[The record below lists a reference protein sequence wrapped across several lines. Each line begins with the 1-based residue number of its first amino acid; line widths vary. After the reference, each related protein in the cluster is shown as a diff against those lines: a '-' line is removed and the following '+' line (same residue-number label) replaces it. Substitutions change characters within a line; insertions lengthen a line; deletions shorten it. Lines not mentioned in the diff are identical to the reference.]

1 MEQSM
6 KNKKG
11 FTLIELMVVSA
22 IIGVLALMGLRLY
35 LTQQEKAKNAI
46 VKANAGTIQTLI
58 QANMA
63 DTAYDDADPAQRV
76 TDALGDIPNAAGCHN
91 PYTVAAS
98 EITVIKKYAALL
110 IDGSATDYGKVAVAS
125 PEKNVFKIQ
134 GLDQDGKLLG
144 TELQANK

>member
-1 MEQSM
+1 MQ
-6 KNKKG
+6 NKKG
-11 FTLIELMVVSA
+11 FTLIELLVVIS

-35 LTQQEKAKNAI
+35 LGQQEKAKNTI

-63 DTAYDDADPAQRV
+63 DTNYDDDDANARV
-76 TDALGDIPNAAGCHN
+76 DTALGDIPNAAGCHN
-91 PYTVAAS
+91 PYTGGAG
-98 EITVIKKYAALL
+98 EIIVIKKYGISLEDGDD
-110 IDGSATDYGKVAVAS
+110 IDLGKVAVAS

-144 TELQANK
+144 TELQAKK